1 MIAVDIRDNDTTE
14 GVFIN
19 KQTKKSQ
26 NLRAKKG
33 CIQ

>member
-19 KQTKKSQ
+19 KQTNKKKPEFKS
-26 NLRAKKG
+26 
-33 CIQ
+33 